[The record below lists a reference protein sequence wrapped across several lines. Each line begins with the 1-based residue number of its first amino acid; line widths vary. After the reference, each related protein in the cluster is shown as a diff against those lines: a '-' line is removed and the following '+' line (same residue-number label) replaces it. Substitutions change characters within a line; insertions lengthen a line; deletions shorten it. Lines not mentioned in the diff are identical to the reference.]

1 MDFLRDIKSGTLMIR
16 KNPGIAIAITLVI
29 GISIGAITS
38 IYALVDAV
46 ILKPLPVKEPGQLV
60 LLKWNARRFP
70 KTRVYIPWFQ
80 CANKSARAAG
90 GVITGC
96 SFSMPFYRQIESE
109 QNVWEGVFGFAGSG
123 KLGASINGHAYIA
136 TGEYVSGGFFTTL
149 GIHAF
154 LGRDLTPLDD
164 VAGAAPVAA
173 LSYRYWAQE
182 LGQDELLIG
191 KPIFLNGVAT
201 TIVGVMPPDFVGLD
215 PGISMD
221 LWLPLSQQPV
231 ISKDAFATINSNSD
245 FWWLSVIGR
254 LKEGVDSKQ
263 AEAAIDTLFLSAAD
277 KGRNPED
284 VPHIKLVNAA
294 HGLASLNKEFSKNL
308 FLLLIAAGGILLIS
322 CANVAGLLLS
332 HSSSRKKEMAV
343 RLALG
348 ATPWKVLRQIYLEN
362 LILLVASSLVSVF
375 IAWWGATALTHF
387 LTENLQLKLQI
398 DIHPD
403 VHLFGSIFVLTI
415 LSSFIFV
422 LPSAMH
428 SCRIPILQ
436 ELKES
441 SGHAMP
447 SVFFHRRLNLGG
459 MLVILQ
465 VTVSIAVLFTAS
477 LLLHSLTKLEA
488 VDIGFNDRNVLLLGI
503 DPTLSG
509 YKRQQMISLYGE
521 LRNRFSWIPGVT
533 AVSYSEDTL
542 FSGNS
547 WAETAYFNSDL
558 KQSSD
563 VYALHV
569 SPDFLATM
577 KIPLL
582 AGRDFQPRDMDHTT
596 PSTGPYIPVIINQTF
611 AKQFGEQSPLGQ
623 RISLIER
630 KKPTMEIIGIADD
643 TKYGSIRNKV
653 APMVYLPFEPGKGFF
668 EIRSNVNPIVLIPAL
683 RRLATD
689 VASAVPLFGIKTQ
702 AQEIEQTIYQERLLA
717 NISFVFAF
725 IGLGLACVGLY
736 GLLSYQIVQQIQ
748 EISVRLALGAS
759 QISIFKLV
767 IIRGIT
773 LVIAGEIPGIALALG
788 MSRYVRSML
797 YNVHSADPF
806 SIVTTLILFIIMGA
820 LACYFPAHGAMKVDA
835 VIALRNE

>member
-16 KNPGIAIAITLVI
+16 KSPGIAIAITLII

-46 ILKPLPVKEPGQLV
+46 ILKPLPVKEPQQLV

-70 KTRVYIPWFQ
+70 KTRAYIPWFQ
-80 CANKSARAAG
+80 CANNSEKAAG
-90 GVITGC
+90 SVLTGC

-109 QNVWEGVFGFAGSG
+109 QNLWEGIFGFAGSG
-123 KLGASINGHAYIA
+123 KLGASINGYAYIA
-136 TGEYVSGGFFTTL
+136 NGEYVSGGFFTTL
-149 GIHAF
+149 GIRAF
-154 LGRDLTPLDD
+154 LGRNLSPQDD
-164 VAGAAPVAA
+164 VAGATPVTA
-173 LSYRYWAQE
+173 LSYRYWDQE
-182 LGQDELLIG
+182 LRRDKSVLGR
-191 KPIFLNGVAT
+191 PMFLNGVAT

-215 PGISMD
+215 SGISMD

-231 ISKDAFATINSNSD
+231 ISKDAFATINSSSD

-254 LKEGVDSKQ
+254 LKEGVDIHK
-263 AEAAIDTLFLSAAD
+263 AEVAIDTIFSYATD

-294 HGLASLNKEFSKNL
+294 HGLASLNLEFSRNL
-308 FLLLIAAGGILLIS
+308 FLLLIAASGILLIS

-348 ATPWKVLRQIYLEN
+348 ATTWKLLRQIYLEN
-362 LILLVASSLVSVF
+362 LILLASSSLLSIF
-375 IAWWGATALTHF
+375 IAWWGATALAHF
-387 LTENLQLKLQI
+387 LTENLQLKLHI

-403 VHLFGSIFVLTI
+403 VHLFGSIFILAI
-415 LSSFIFV
+415 LSGFIFV

-441 SGHAMP
+441 SSHTMS

-477 LLLHSLTKLEA
+477 LLLHSLTKLES
-488 VDIGFNDRNVLLLGI
+488 VDIGFNDRNVLLIGI

-509 YKRQQMISLYGE
+509 YNRQQMINLYGE
-521 LRNRFSWIPGVT
+521 LQNRISSTPGVT

-547 WAETAYFNSDL
+547 WAETAYFNSNL
-558 KQSSD
+558 KQSSN
-563 VYALHV
+563 VYALHI

-582 AGRDFQPRDMDHTT
+582 AGRDFQPRDMDHATL
-596 PSTGPYIPVIINQTF
+596 STSPYIPVIINQTF

-623 RISLIER
+623 HISLIE
-630 KKPTMEIIGIADD
+630 KKSTMEIIGIAGD
-643 TKYGSIRNKV
+643 TKYGSIRSKT
-653 APMVYLPFEPGKGFF
+653 APMVYLPFVPGRGFF
-668 EIRSNVNPIVLIPAL
+668 EIRSNVNPMVLIPAL
-683 RRLATD
+683 RRSATD
-689 VASAVPLFGIKTQ
+689 VARAVPLFGIKTQ
-702 AQEIEQTIYQERLLA
+702 TQEIEQTIYQERLLA
-717 NISFVFAF
+717 NISLVFAF

-748 EISVRLALGAS
+748 EIGVRLALGAS
-759 QISIFKLV
+759 QGRIFKLV

-788 MSRYVRSML
+788 MARYVRNML
-797 YNVHSADPF
+797 YNVPSADPF
-806 SIVTTLILFIIMGA
+806 AIITTLVLFIIMGA